1 MLRSGVERRTI
12 VRHKGGMVVSP
23 SEAQRH
29 LLPAIAVA
37 LCGAMW
43 GVFWVPL
50 RWFDAEGVGG
60 AWVSLI
66 FNALALASPLPW
78 LLKREAWTG
87 WRDQSVNGLLLGTAF
102 SLYTVSLVMTDVINA
117 ILLFYLTPVWSALGS
132 WLLFRERLGPLRLL
146 AMAMGF
152 AGLAAILGTSGG
164 LPLPRNAGDWV
175 ALVSGMFWAAGTL
188 RSYRRPSQRISLP
201 VFGFALG
208 GVLSST
214 VILVVAGAM
223 GLPLAETG
231 HLPAMLPWIALLGL
245 IVFVPPNFLVLWA
258 AQRIDP
264 ARVGILLMT
273 EVLFGSI
280 SAALL
285 SGEPFLLSDAIGTAL
300 IVSAGFIEV
309 LRR

>member
-1 MLRSGVERRTI
+1 
-12 VRHKGGMVVSP
+12 MVVSS
-23 SEAQRH
+23 SETQRH

-50 RWFDAEGVGG
+50 RWFETEGIGG

-78 LLKREAWTG
+78 LLKREG
-87 WRDQSVNGLLLGTAF
+87 WEGWKDQAINGLLLGTAF
-102 SLYTVSLVMTDVINA
+102 SLYTISLVMTDVINA
-117 ILLFYLTPVWSALGS
+117 ILLFYLTPVWSALGG
-132 WLLFRERLGPLRLL
+132 WLLFREPLRPTRLL

-152 AGLAAILGTSGG
+152 AGLAFILGAGGG

-175 ALVSGMFWAAGTL
+175 ALASGMCWAAGTL
-188 RSYRRPSQRISLP
+188 RSYRRPSQRIALP

-208 GVLSST
+208 GFLSSAII
-214 VILVVAGAM
+214 VLIAGAM
-223 GLPLAETG
+223 KLPLAEVG
-231 HLPAMLPWIALLGL
+231 HMAAMLPWIVALGL
-245 IVFVPPNFLVLWA
+245 ILFVPPNFLVLWA

-264 ARVGILLMT
+264 SRVGILLMT

-285 SGEPFLLSDAIGTAL
+285 SGEPFLVTDAIGTAL
-300 IVSAGFIEV
+300 IVGAGFIEV